1 MFSLFIFKKTAVFI
15 WWEFLSWYTNHFLS
29 KESFLFIYELFNE
42 GSKGWTAKCSDE
54 LFQSNCQKDYFWK
67 FKYFIFMKRKNKHH
81 SIWFIYNRCKEIKNR
96 RRTQDQYVFDGSYL
110 FIMNK
115 WIEEEEVD
123 LSDILHIG
131 LTDEEKKEQKVE
143 EKQEIQKPIVFLLNN
158 IHSYSLEL
166 PSNIMERRVLFWCGG
181 NVVNIIT
188 KGAWKTLFQANSGI
202 YLSSDSQITWIR
214 AH

>member
-67 FKYFIFMKRKNKHH
+67 FKYFILMKRKNKHH

-131 LTDEEKKEQKVE
+131 LTDEEKKEQKME
-143 EKQEIQKPIVFLLNN
+143 EKQEIQKPIVFLKHSSFLFIRIAIQHHGAKSFILMWRERGQHYYKRSMKNLISSEFWYISFFRLTNN
-158 IHSYSLEL
+158 M
-166 PSNIMERRVLFWCGG
+166 N
-181 NVVNIIT
+181 
-188 KGAWKTLFQANSGI
+188 
-202 YLSSDSQITWIR
+202 
-214 AH
+214 